1 MSKKKWRNPA
11 NPGYNKPAVDPS
23 IPDPQPLPKADP
35 QAVNQPAVSRSNP
48 DPSAEVRAS
57 GLSDRDALIM
67 LGESAKLLFTML
79 GKALDALNLVDHRLL
94 AKVVKDEAEPTP
106 EYGKPQQRPRG
117 RHHPLLVLFQYGLRA
132 GSLLPRILRMTHAH
146 LFGKAGS
153 DAQKTIEATEQIV
166 AKLKDALQG
175 KPPQAAPAAA

>member
-35 QAVNQPAVSRSNP
+35 KQ
-48 DPSAEVRAS
+48 DPSTELRAS
-57 GLSDRDALIM
+57 GLCDRDAMIM
-67 LGESAKLLFTML
+67 LGECAKLLFTML

-106 EYGKPQQRPRG
+106 AYGKPQQRPRG
-117 RHHPLLVLFQYGLRA
+117 RHHPLLVLFKYGIAA
-132 GSLLPRILRMTHAH
+132 GSLLPRILRLTHAH

-153 DAQKTIEATEQIV
+153 DAQKTIAATEQIV
-166 AKLKDALQG
+166 AKLKDAVQG
-175 KPPQAAPAAA
+175 EPPETAPAAA

>member
-1 MSKKKWRNPA
+1 MSKKPWKNPA

-23 IPDPQPLPKADP
+23 IPDPQPQPKADP
-35 QAVNQPAVSRSNP
+35 QVVNP
-48 DPSAEVRAS
+48 DPSTELRAS
-57 GLSDRDALIM
+57 GLCDRDAMIM
-67 LGESAKLLFTML
+67 LGECAKLLFTML

-106 EYGKPQQRPRG
+106 PYGKPQQRPRG
-117 RHHPLLVLFQYGLRA
+117 RAHPLLVLFQYGLRA

-175 KPPQAAPAAA
+175 KPPEAAPAAA